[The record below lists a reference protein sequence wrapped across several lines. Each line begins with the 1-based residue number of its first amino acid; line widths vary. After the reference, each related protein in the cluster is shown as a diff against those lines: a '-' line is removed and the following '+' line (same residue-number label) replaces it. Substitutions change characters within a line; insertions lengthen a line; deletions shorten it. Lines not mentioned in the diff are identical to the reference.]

1 MIYEGVAAG
10 LIIGFIIGWLVSRQ
24 EAVALKAS
32 LNAQVSSIQDARTR
46 MSESFG
52 NAATE
57 ALKANRMLFID
68 QARGVLETLIEQ
80 SKGDLFLRQEAIAG
94 IVKPLGDALTRY
106 EAYIGEIE
114 NKRHTSSGELK
125 AMIEQMLN
133 ANAKLENQTRSLTT
147 ALKRP
152 EVKGRWGEIT
162 LMRVVEVSGMSQYC
176 DFDVQQSAHTE
187 EGRKRPDMIVRLPQ
201 GHSIVVDSKAPLD
214 AYMDAI
220 DIEDE
225 VVRKEQLIRHAQ
237 KVRQHM
243 TSLSSKEYWKDFS
256 PETEFVVLFLPG
268 ESFFSAALEQDR
280 QLIEDG
286 IAKRVILATP
296 TTLIAL
302 LRTVAVSWQHNSL
315 HENAKEIGKAGIE
328 LFDRLSIY
336 AEHMKK
342 MKDGLQ
348 KAVNAFNQATGSWE
362 SRVMPS
368 VNRIKDLGGREAE
381 ESISSIEHVD
391 GYIKTLKVE
400 REDGISGNN
409 EG

>member
-1 MIYEGVAAG
+1 MIYAALAAG
-10 LIIGFIIGWLVSRQ
+10 LITGFIIGWLVSRQ
-24 EAVALKAS
+24 DAVALKAS
-32 LNAQVSSIQDARTR
+32 LSAQASSIEDARTR

-52 NAATE
+52 SAATE
-57 ALKANRMLFID
+57 ALKANSMIFIE

-80 SKGDLFLRQEAIAG
+80 SKGDLSVRQEAISG
-94 IVKPLGDALTRY
+94 IVKPLGDALIRY

-125 AMIEQMLN
+125 AMVEQMLN
-133 ANAKLENQTRSLTT
+133 ANAKLENQTRSLAT

-152 EVKGRWGEIT
+152 EVKGRWGEVT

-176 DFDVQQSAHTE
+176 DFDVQQSVNTE

-214 AYMDAI
+214 AYMEVF

-225 VVRKEQLIRHAQ
+225 AKRKEQLTRHAQ

-256 PETEFVVLFLPG
+256 PDTEFVVLFLPG

-286 IAKRVILATP
+286 ISKRVILATP

-302 LRTVAVSWQHNSL
+302 LRTVAVSWQQHSL

-328 LFDRLSIY
+328 LFDRLTIY
-336 AEHMKK
+336 ADHMKK
-342 MKDGLQ
+342 IKDGLQ
-348 KAVNAFNQATGSWE
+348 KAVNAFNGAAGSWE

-368 VNRIKDLGGREAE
+368 VSRMRDLGGRDAE
-381 ESISSIEHVD
+381 EGMPSIEHVD
-391 GYIKTLKVE
+391 GYIKELKIE
-400 REDGISGNN
+400 RGDGVSGNDK
-409 EG
+409 G

>member
-1 MIYEGVAAG
+1 MIYAAMATG

-32 LNAQVSSIQDARTR
+32 LNAQISSIEDARTR

-52 NAATE
+52 SAATE
-57 ALKANRMLFID
+57 ALKANSILFID

-80 SKGDLFLRQEAIAG
+80 SKGDLSVRQEAIAG

-106 EAYIGEIE
+106 EAYIGEME
-114 NKRHTSSGELK
+114 NKRHASSGELK

-133 ANAKLENQTRSLTT
+133 ANAKLESQTRSLTT

-176 DFDVQQSAHTE
+176 DFDVQQSSHTE

-214 AYMDAI
+214 AYMEAI
-220 DIEDE
+220 DTQDE
-225 VVRKEQLIRHAQ
+225 TIRKEKLNRHAQ

-302 LRTVAVSWQHNSL
+302 LRTVAVSWQQHSL
-315 HENAKEIGKAGIE
+315 QENAKEIGKAGVE
-328 LFDRLSIY
+328 LFDRLSTY
-336 AEHMKK
+336 ADHMKK
-342 MKDGLQ
+342 IRDGLQ
-348 KAVNAFNQATGSWE
+348 KAVNAFNQAAGSWE

-368 VNRIKDLGGREAE
+368 VNRMKDLGGREAE
-381 ESISSIEHVD
+381 EGISSIDHVD
-391 GYIKTLKVE
+391 GYIKTIKGE
-400 REDGISGNN
+400 TEDGIPGNN

>member
-1 MIYEGVAAG
+1 MIYAALAAG

-32 LNAQVSSIQDARTR
+32 LSAQVSSIEDARMR

-52 NAATE
+52 SAATD
-57 ALKANRMLFID
+57 ALRANSMIFID

-80 SKGDLFLRQEAIAG
+80 SKGDLSVKQEAISG
-94 IVKPLGDALTRY
+94 LVKPLGDALTRY

-114 NKRHTSSGELK
+114 NKRQTSSGELK

-133 ANAKLENQTRSLTT
+133 ANAKLENQTRSLAT

-176 DFDVQQSAHTE
+176 DFDVQQSASTE

-214 AYMDAI
+214 AYMEAF

-225 VVRKEQLIRHAQ
+225 AKRKEQLTRHAQ

-256 PETEFVVLFLPG
+256 PDTEFVVLFLPG

-302 LRTVAVSWQHNSL
+302 LRTVAVSWQQHSL

-336 AEHMKK
+336 ADHMKK
-342 MKDGLQ
+342 IKDGLQ
-348 KAVNAFNQATGSWE
+348 KAVNAFNGAAGSWE

-368 VNRIKDLGGREAE
+368 VNRMRDLGGREAE
-381 ESISSIEHVD
+381 EGMSSIEHVD
-391 GYIKTLKVE
+391 GYIKELKIE
-400 REDGISGNN
+400 REDGISGND

>member
-1 MIYEGVAAG
+1 MVYAALALG
-10 LIIGFIIGWLVSRQ
+10 LITGFIIGWLVSRQ
-24 EAVALKAS
+24 EAVALRAS
-32 LNAQVSSIQDARTR
+32 LDAQKSSIEDAKAR

-52 NAATE
+52 SAAAE
-57 ALKANRMLFID
+57 ALNANSRLFID

-80 SKGDLFLRQEAIAG
+80 SKGDLSVRQEAIAG
-94 IVKPLGDALTRY
+94 IVKPLGDALAKY
-106 EAYIGEIE
+106 EAYIAEME
-114 NKRHTSSGELK
+114 SKRQNSSGELK

-133 ANAKLENQTRSLTT
+133 ANAKLENQTRTLTT

-176 DFDVQQSAHTE
+176 DFDVQQSANTE

-214 AYMDAI
+214 AYMDAL
-220 DIEDE
+220 DAQDDTA
-225 VVRKEQLIRHAQ
+225 RKGQLIRHAQ

-243 TSLSSKEYWKDFS
+243 ASLSSKEYWKDFS
-256 PETEFVVLFLPG
+256 PDTEFVVLFLPG

-302 LRTVAVSWQHNSL
+302 LRTVAVSWQQHSL
-315 HENAKEIGKAGIE
+315 NENAKEIGRAGVE
-328 LFDRLSIY
+328 LFDRLSTY
-336 AEHMKK
+336 ADHMKK
-342 MKDGLQ
+342 IKDGLQ
-348 KAVNAFNQATGSWE
+348 KAVNAFNQASGSWE
-362 SRVMPS
+362 SRIVPS
-368 VNRIKDLGGREAE
+368 ISRMRDLGGREAE
-381 ESISSIEHVD
+381 EGIPLIGHVD
-391 GYIKTLKVE
+391 GYMKTLKLE
-400 REDGISGNN
+400 REDGISGSD